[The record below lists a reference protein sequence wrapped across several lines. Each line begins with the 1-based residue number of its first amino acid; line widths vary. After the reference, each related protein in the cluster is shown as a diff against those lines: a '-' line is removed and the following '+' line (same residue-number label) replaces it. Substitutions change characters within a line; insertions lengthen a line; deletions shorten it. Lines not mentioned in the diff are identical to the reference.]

1 MCHST
6 GDQVGAREMY
16 LVPSTQYLVLHPLSS
31 SMPIFFLCVLSV
43 VLRLAVLTV
52 TPMGEPREYEQ
63 ITIAQNAIAGDGF
76 AMAWP
81 YQPRDSVRAEIWR
94 TNPTPHPS
102 AFMPPF
108 VPAVTTVVFSVA
120 GSDRTGI
127 MVMLVLQCVVGG
139 LIPWLIYRLARRM
152 ASDRASTIAAAWSLV
167 FVPGLV
173 SSATPAGAVWYT
185 VCGLFVIDAAQV
197 LLTEGRGAWK
207 LGLAIGLLT
216 LMRSEFLALG
226 IVMCTVPMLKRNW
239 KGAGIALMTMMVIIT
254 PWLVR
259 NTIEFGKPVGIITH
273 PWREM
278 WRGANL
284 HASGSGFDRDGWNIW
299 EGERYPEIVAKLDA
313 VPLTRTFELDADA
326 VFREETLRYIDEDPV
341 RWALLGLKKTIML
354 WTVDPY
360 YPKGR
365 SLAYLVPTLITGL
378 LLLAG
383 LAYALRRL
391 WHERSA
397 TSQVVPFL
405 IIAAGMTGLFAI
417 TYVLP
422 RYQTYL
428 FTICMPLLALVAD
441 QYVVTDRQQ
450 QTHLQQ

>member
-1 MCHST
+1 MRIIWLCI
-6 GDQVGAREMY
+6 
-16 LVPSTQYLVLHPLSS
+16 LS
-31 SMPIFFLCVLSV
+31 I

-63 ITIAQNAIAGDGF
+63 VVIAQNALAGDGF
-76 AMAWP
+76 GMAWP
-81 YQPRDSVRAEIWR
+81 YQPLDSARASLWK
-94 TNPTPHPS
+94 TDPTPHPS

-108 VPAVTTVVFSVA
+108 VPAVATAVFAVA
-120 GSDRTGI
+120 GSDQFGN
-127 MVMLVLQCVVGG
+127 MVMLVLQCLVGG
-139 LIPWLIYRLARRM
+139 LIPWLIYRVARRL
-152 ASDRASTIAAAWSLV
+152 ATDRASMIAAAWSLV

-185 VCGLFVIDAAQV
+185 VCGLFVVDAAQT
-197 LLTEGRGAWK
+197 LLSEGRGAWN
-207 LGLAIGLLT
+207 LGLAIGMLT

-226 IVMCTVPMLKRNW
+226 VIISALPLLNRNW
-239 KGAGIALMTMMVIIT
+239 KGAALSLLTMMAVIS
-254 PWLVR
+254 PWLAR
-259 NTIEFGKPVGIITH
+259 NAVEFGQPVGIITH

-278 WRGANL
+278 WRGANVY
-284 HASGSGFDRDGWNIW
+284 ASGSGYADDGWNIW

-313 VPLTRTFELDADA
+313 LPLTQTFELEADKI
-326 VFREETLRYIDEDPV
+326 FRDEVMTYVKEDPT
-341 RWALLGLKKTIML
+341 RWLMLGLKKIVML

-360 YPKGR
+360 YPKGK

-383 LAYALRRL
+383 LVYALRRL
-391 WHERSA
+391 WHERSVS
-397 TSQVVPFL
+397 SQVVPIL

-428 FTICMPLLALVAD
+428 FTVCMPLIAIVAD
-441 QYVVTDRQQ
+441 RLLIKDRR
-450 QTHLQQ
+450 